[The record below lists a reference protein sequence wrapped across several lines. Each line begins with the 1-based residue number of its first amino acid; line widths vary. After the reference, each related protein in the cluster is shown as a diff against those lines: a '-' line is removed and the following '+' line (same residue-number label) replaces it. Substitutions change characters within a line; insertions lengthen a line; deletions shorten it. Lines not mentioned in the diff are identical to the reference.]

1 LNLLIYPK
9 GLKNRVN
16 IPNLLPKPICINLDH
31 SQEQYVLLLLKE
43 GREEGIDLL
52 FRHYYKDL
60 VLKINQL
67 LADMHASEDLAQE
80 IFLEIW
86 NKRQSI
92 DIVQSIRAY
101 IMRAGTNRA
110 INYLKAKKLSF
121 SEIDLDRDD
130 QEMDA
135 QDEDELAQKEI
146 YFENLRDSIASL
158 PEKCRVVFSLSRY
171 DKMTYSE
178 IAAQL
183 NISIKTVENHISKA
197 LRILK
202 ENAKYLKVS

>member
-1 LNLLIYPK
+1 
-9 GLKNRVN
+9 
-16 IPNLLPKPICINLDH
+16 LLPKPICINLDH

-67 LADMHASEDLAQE
+67 LADIHASEDLAQE

-92 DIVQSIRAY
+92 DIVQSFRAY

-130 QEMDA
+130 QQMDA

-171 DKMTYSE
+171 EKMTYSE

>member
-1 LNLLIYPK
+1 MNLLIYPK

-92 DIVQSIRAY
+92 DIVQSFRAY

-130 QEMDA
+130 QQMDA

-171 DKMTYSE
+171 EKMTYSE

>member
-1 LNLLIYPK
+1 M
-9 GLKNRVN
+9 
-16 IPNLLPKPICINLDH
+16 LPKPICINLDH

-67 LADMHASEDLAQE
+67 LADIHASEDLAQE

-92 DIVQSIRAY
+92 DIVQSFRAY

-130 QEMDA
+130 QQMDA

-171 DKMTYSE
+171 EKMTYSE

>member
-16 IPNLLPKPICINLDH
+16 IPNLLPKPICINLNH

-110 INYLKAKKLSF
+110 INYLKAK
-121 SEIDLDRDD
+121 
-130 QEMDA
+130 
-135 QDEDELAQKEI
+135 
-146 YFENLRDSIASL
+146 N
-158 PEKCRVVFSLSRY
+158 
-171 DKMTYSE
+171 
-178 IAAQL
+178 
-183 NISIKTVENHISKA
+183 
-197 LRILK
+197 
-202 ENAKYLKVS
+202 

>member
-1 LNLLIYPK
+1 MF
-9 GLKNRVN
+9 R
-16 IPNLLPKPICINLDH
+16 KPIDFNLDQA
-31 SQEQYVLLLLKE
+31 QEQYVLFLLKE

-52 FRHYYKDL
+52 FKYYYKDL

-67 LADMHASEDLAQE
+67 LADIHASEDLAQE

-92 DIVQSIRAY
+92 DIVQSFRAY

-110 INYLKAKKLSF
+110 INCLKAKKLSF

-130 QEMDA
+130 HHLETQS
-135 QDEDELAQKEI
+135 DEDYEQKSCFCK
-146 YFENLRDSIASL
+146 FERQHRFFARKMQN
-158 PEKCRVVFSLSRY
+158 CFCLSRY
-171 DKMTYSE
+171 DKMTYAE

>member
-1 LNLLIYPK
+1 M
-9 GLKNRVN
+9 
-16 IPNLLPKPICINLDH
+16 LPKPICINLDH

>member
-1 LNLLIYPK
+1 
-9 GLKNRVN
+9 
-16 IPNLLPKPICINLDH
+16 LLPKPICINLNH

>member
-1 LNLLIYPK
+1 MNLLIYPK

>member
-1 LNLLIYPK
+1 
-9 GLKNRVN
+9 
-16 IPNLLPKPICINLDH
+16 
-31 SQEQYVLLLLKE
+31 
-43 GREEGIDLL
+43 
-52 FRHYYKDL
+52 
-60 VLKINQL
+60 
-67 LADMHASEDLAQE
+67 
-80 IFLEIW
+80 
-86 NKRQSI
+86 
-92 DIVQSIRAY
+92 
-101 IMRAGTNRA
+101 
-110 INYLKAKKLSF
+110 
-121 SEIDLDRDD
+121 
-130 QEMDA
+130 MDA

>member
-1 LNLLIYPK
+1 
-9 GLKNRVN
+9 
-16 IPNLLPKPICINLDH
+16 LLPKPICINLDH

>member
-1 LNLLIYPK
+1 MNLLIYPK

-67 LADMHASEDLAQE
+67 LADIHASEDLAQE

-92 DIVQSIRAY
+92 DIVQSFRAY

-130 QEMDA
+130 QQMDA

-171 DKMTYSE
+171 EKMTYSE

>member
-1 LNLLIYPK
+1 M
-9 GLKNRVN
+9 
-16 IPNLLPKPICINLDH
+16 LPKPICINLNH

>member
-1 LNLLIYPK
+1 MF
-9 GLKNRVN
+9 R
-16 IPNLLPKPICINLDH
+16 KPIDFNLDQA
-31 SQEQYVLLLLKE
+31 QEQYVLFLLKE
-43 GREEGIDLL
+43 GQEEGIDLL
-52 FRHYYKDL
+52 FKYYYKDL

-67 LADMHASEDLAQE
+67 LADIHASEDLAQE

-92 DIVQSIRAY
+92 DIVQSFRAY

-110 INYLKAKKLSF
+110 INCLKAKKLSF

-130 QEMDA
+130 HHLETQS
-135 QDEDELAQKEI
+135 DEDYEQKEL
-146 YFENLRDSIASL
+146 FFANLRDSIASL
-158 PEKCRVVFSLSRY
+158 PEKCRIVFCLSRY
-171 DKMTYSE
+171 DKMTYAE

>member
-1 LNLLIYPK
+1 MNLLIYPK

-16 IPNLLPKPICINLDH
+16 IPNLLPKPICINLNH

>member
-1 LNLLIYPK
+1 MNLLIYPK

-67 LADMHASEDLAQE
+67 LADIHASEDLAQE

-92 DIVQSIRAY
+92 DIVQSFRAY

-130 QEMDA
+130 QQMDA
-135 QDEDELAQKEI
+135 QDEDELAQNEI

-171 DKMTYSE
+171 EKMTYSE

>member
-1 LNLLIYPK
+1 M
-9 GLKNRVN
+9 
-16 IPNLLPKPICINLDH
+16 DH

-60 VLKINQL
+60 ALKINQL
-67 LADMHASEDLAQE
+67 LADIHASEDLAQE

-92 DIVQSIRAY
+92 DIVQSFRAY

-130 QEMDA
+130 QQMDA

-171 DKMTYSE
+171 EKMTYSE

>member
-1 LNLLIYPK
+1 MF
-9 GLKNRVN
+9 R
-16 IPNLLPKPICINLDH
+16 KPIDFNLDQA
-31 SQEQYVLLLLKE
+31 QEQYVLFLLKE

-52 FRHYYKDL
+52 FKYYYKDL

-67 LADMHASEDLAQE
+67 LADIHASEDLAQE

-92 DIVQSIRAY
+92 DIVQSFRAY

-110 INYLKAKKLSF
+110 INCLKAKNLSF

-130 QEMDA
+130 HHLETQS
-135 QDEDELAQKEI
+135 DEDYEQKEL
-146 YFENLRDSIASL
+146 FFANLRDSIASL
-158 PEKCRVVFSLSRY
+158 PEKCRIVFCLSRY
-171 DKMTYSE
+171 DKMTYAE

-197 LRILK
+197 IRILK